1 MMPGATTYEHA
12 AVLGGSSA
20 LPFVLGTLPIVREE
34 SQIQTILH
42 RLEALQEVAFASRR
56 ELDSLRQLSS
66 EILQAVKTTL
76 ISRTALS
83 PPRATA
89 ATPPD
94 LRPLRLQLL
103 GSFEV
108 QVKGRLISSWPSK
121 KARLL
126 LAYIAMERGRMVP
139 KEILIDLLWPDGPP
153 ERGSNN
159 LSIAIHQIRATL
171 SEFEPASAQAII
183 VRQGLYGLDQ
193 ALVSVDLWEFQ
204 SHLSE
209 ARQSLE
215 RHDDDATRANLANAI
230 ELYQAG
236 DFLENDPYEEW
247 TVEPRRS
254 WSTAYNQAL
263 AWLATEASR
272 GADWPRVIDYAGRI
286 LQRERC
292 DEAGHR
298 LLILAHWKTGNRP
311 QALQQYRLCEAWLR
325 DDLGVEPSEETR
337 RLFALVQGRIRP

>member
-1 MMPGATTYEHA
+1 MPGATSYEHA

-20 LPFVLGTLPIVREE
+20 LPFVLGALPIIREE
-34 SQIQTILH
+34 SQIQTILN
-42 RLEALQEVAFASRR
+42 RLEVLQDVALASRR
-56 ELDSLRQLSS
+56 EIDSLRQLNT
-66 EILQAVKTTL
+66 EILQAVRTTL
-76 ISRTALS
+76 TSRAVALAPVADTAGAS
-83 PPRATA
+83 VDA
-89 ATPPD
+89 
-94 LRPLRLQLL
+94 RPLRLQLF
-103 GSFEV
+103 GTFEV
-108 QVKGRLISSWPSK
+108 QVRGRLISSWPSK

-139 KEILIDLLWPDGPP
+139 KDMLIDLLWPDGPP

-171 SEFEPASAQAII
+171 SELDPVSAQAII

-193 ALVSVDLWEFQ
+193 ALVAVDLWEFQ
-204 SHLSE
+204 GHLSE
-209 ARQSLE
+209 ARQALE
-215 RHDDDATRANLANAI
+215 RHDDDATRAPLASAVD
-230 ELYQAG
+230 LCQAG
-236 DFLENDPYEEW
+236 DFLESDPYEDW

-337 RLFALVQGRIRP
+337 RLHALVEGRSRL